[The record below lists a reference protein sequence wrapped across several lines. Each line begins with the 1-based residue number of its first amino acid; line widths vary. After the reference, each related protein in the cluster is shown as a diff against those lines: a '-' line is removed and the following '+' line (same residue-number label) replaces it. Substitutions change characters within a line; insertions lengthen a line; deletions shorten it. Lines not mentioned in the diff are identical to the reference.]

1 MMPDFNETEYFNEI
15 LENNQPMA
23 ATTIVLDARVEFP
36 ANKVWQSDKGGSDY
50 VSLKCKTLTG
60 TSPNGKDPVV
70 YANVG
75 SPEQSILA
83 AYRKGDPVQLAYDGK
98 KYSIVGSA
106 STLTTANNTTPPPA
120 QEPPKTKETSLEKA
134 EKWADIYAHIFN
146 HLSSKMPVTTPA
158 EVVGSAA
165 STVFI
170 ALTRN

>member
-1 MMPDFNETEYFNEI
+1 
-15 LENNQPMA
+15 MA
-23 ATTIVLDARVEFP
+23 ATTIILDARVEFP

-75 SPEQSILA
+75 SPEQSTLA
-83 AYRKGDPVQLAYDGK
+83 AYRKGDPVQLAFDGK

-120 QEPPKTKETSLEKA
+120 PEPAKTKEATKEKA
-134 EKWADIYAHIFN
+134 EKWADIYADIFN
-146 HLSSKMPVTTPA
+146 RLSEKLPVTTPA
-158 EVVGSAA
+158 ETIGSAA

>member
-1 MMPDFNETEYFNEI
+1 MGTTHK
-15 LENNQPMA
+15 PMA
-23 ATTIVLDARVEFP
+23 QVLNLIDARVEFP

-75 SPEQSILA
+75 SPEQSVLA
-83 AYRKGDPVQLAYDGK
+83 AYRKGDPVQLTYDGK
-98 KYSIVGSA
+98 KYSLVGSA

-120 QEPPKTKETSLEKA
+120 PEPAKTKQIDNEQAKAYALTYAAVFNLLTEK
-134 EKWADIYAHIFN
+134 
-146 HLSSKMPVTTPA
+146 LPVTTPA
-158 EVVGSAA
+158 EVVGTAA

>member
-1 MMPDFNETEYFNEI
+1 MGVI
-15 LENNQPMA
+15 HKPMA
-23 ATTIVLDARVEFP
+23 QVLNLIDARVEFP

-83 AYRKGDPVQLAYDGK
+83 SFKKGDPVQLTYDGK
-98 KYSIVGSA
+98 KYSLVGSA

-120 QEPPKTKETSLEKA
+120 PEPAKTFTKA
-134 EKWADIYAHIFN
+134 EIKERALKYAELYREIYTDLVLAMPPEQAQLGATAVFN
-146 HLSSKMPVTTPA
+146 QLSRLFS
-158 EVVGSAA
+158 
-165 STVFI
+165 
-170 ALTRN
+170 

>member
-1 MMPDFNETEYFNEI
+1 
-15 LENNQPMA
+15 MA

-50 VSLKCKTLTG
+50 VSLKCKTLSG

-75 SPEQSILA
+75 SPEQSTIA

-106 STLTTANNTTPPPA
+106 STFTTANNTTPPPA
-120 QEPPKTKETSLEKA
+120 LEKPGIDIDKA
-134 EKWADIYAHIFN
+134 QEYAKVYAAIFIKLTEK
-146 HLSSKMPVTTPA
+146 LPVTTPA
-158 EVVGSAA
+158 EVVGTAA

>member
-1 MMPDFNETEYFNEI
+1 
-15 LENNQPMA
+15 MA

-50 VSLKCKTLTG
+50 VSLKCKTLSG

-75 SPEQSILA
+75 SPEQSTLA
-83 AYRKGDPVQLAYDGK
+83 AYGKGDKVQLAYDGK

-106 STLTTANNTTPPPA
+106 STLTTANNTTPPPVPQEKPGIDIEKA
-120 QEPPKTKETSLEKA
+120 QEYAKVYAAIFIKLTEK
-134 EKWADIYAHIFN
+134 
-146 HLSSKMPVTTPA
+146 LPVTTPA
-158 EVVGSAA
+158 EVVGTAT

>member
-1 MMPDFNETEYFNEI
+1 
-15 LENNQPMA
+15 MA

-50 VSLKCKTLTG
+50 VSLKCKTLSG

-75 SPEQSILA
+75 SPEQSTLA

-106 STLTTANNTTPPPA
+106 STLTTANNTTTPPA
-120 QEPPKTKETSLEKA
+120 PEKPGIDIDKAQEYAKVYAAIFIKLTEK
-134 EKWADIYAHIFN
+134 
-146 HLSSKMPVTTPA
+146 LPVTTPA
-158 EVVGSAA
+158 EVVGTAA

>member
-1 MMPDFNETEYFNEI
+1 
-15 LENNQPMA
+15 MA
-23 ATTIVLDARVEFP
+23 QVLNLIDARVQYP
-36 ANKVWQSDKGGSDY
+36 ADKIWKSKQEGGKDY
-50 VSLKCKTLTG
+50 VSLKCEVNPG
-60 TSPNGKDPVV
+60 QPNAMVAVV

-75 SPEQSILA
+75 SPEQSTLA

-120 QEPPKTKETSLEKA
+120 PEPKTKQIDNEQAKAYALTYAAVFNLLTEK
-134 EKWADIYAHIFN
+134 
-146 HLSSKMPVTTPA
+146 LPVTTPA
-158 EVVGSAA
+158 EVVGTAA

>member
-1 MMPDFNETEYFNEI
+1 MPDFNETEYFNEI
-15 LENNQPMA
+15 LENHQPMA
-23 ATTIVLDARVEFP
+23 QVNIITGRVQWP
-36 ANKVWQSDKGGSDY
+36 ADKVWPSKQEGGKDY
-50 VSLKCKTLTG
+50 VSLKCEVNAG
-60 TSPNGKDPVV
+60 QSDASVAVV

-75 SPEQSILA
+75 SPEQSTLA

-120 QEPPKTKETSLEKA
+120 QESAKTKEATKEKA
-134 EKWADIYAHIFN
+134 EKWADIYADIFN
-146 HLSSKMPVTTPA
+146 RLSEKLPVTTPA
-158 EVVGSAA
+158 ETVGSAA

>member
-1 MMPDFNETEYFNEI
+1 
-15 LENNQPMA
+15 MA

-75 SPEQSILA
+75 SPEQSTLA

-120 QEPPKTKETSLEKA
+120 PEPAKTKEASKEKA
-134 EKWADIYAHIFN
+134 EKWAQIYADIFN
-146 HLSSKMPVTTPA
+146 KLVAELPLTTPP
-158 EVVGSAA
+158 ETIGSAA

>member
-1 MMPDFNETEYFNEI
+1 
-15 LENNQPMA
+15 MA

-50 VSLKCKTLTG
+50 VSLKCKTLSG
-60 TSPNGKDPVV
+60 TSPNGKDPVI

-75 SPEQSILA
+75 SPEQSTLA

-106 STLTTANNTTPPPA
+106 STLTTANNTTPPP
-120 QEPPKTKETSLEKA
+120 QKEPVPAKQIDNEQAKAFALTYAAVFNLLSEK
-134 EKWADIYAHIFN
+134 
-146 HLSSKMPVTTPA
+146 LPVTTPS
-158 EVVGSAA
+158 EVVGTAA

>member
-1 MMPDFNETEYFNEI
+1 MPDFNETEYFNEI
-15 LENNQPMA
+15 LENHQPMA

-50 VSLKCKTLTG
+50 VSLKCKTTTG

-75 SPEQSILA
+75 SPEQSTLA

-106 STLTTANNTTPPPA
+106 STLATANNTTPPAAKEPA
-120 QEPPKTKETSLEKA
+120 PAKQIDNDQAKAYALTYAAVFNLLSEK
-134 EKWADIYAHIFN
+134 
-146 HLSSKMPVTTPA
+146 LPVTTPA
-158 EVVGSAA
+158 EVVGTAA

>member
-1 MMPDFNETEYFNEI
+1 
-15 LENNQPMA
+15 MA
-23 ATTIVLDARVEFP
+23 QVLNLIDARVEFP

-83 AYRKGDPVQLAYDGK
+83 SFKKGDPVQLTYDGK
-98 KYSIVGSA
+98 KYSLVGSA
-106 STLTTANNTTPPPA
+106 STLTTANNTAPPPA
-120 QEPPKTKETSLEKA
+120 SEPAKTKQIDNEQAKAYALTYAAVFNLLTEK
-134 EKWADIYAHIFN
+134 
-146 HLSSKMPVTTPA
+146 LPVTTPA
-158 EVVGSAA
+158 EVVGTAA

>member
-1 MMPDFNETEYFNEI
+1 
-15 LENNQPMA
+15 MA
-23 ATTIVLDARVEFP
+23 QVLNLIDARVEFP

-83 AYRKGDPVQLAYDGK
+83 SFKKGDPVQLTYDGK
-98 KYSIVGSA
+98 KYSLVGSA
-106 STLTTANNTTPPPA
+106 STLTTANNTTPPTAPEPA
-120 QEPPKTKETSLEKA
+120 KTKEASDEKA
-134 EKWADIYAHIFN
+134 KKWAETYAVIFN
-146 HLSSKMPVTTPA
+146 HLSEKLPLTTPP
-158 EVVGSAA
+158 ETIGSAA

>member
-1 MMPDFNETEYFNEI
+1 
-15 LENNQPMA
+15 MA
-23 ATTIVLDARVEFP
+23 QVLNLIDARVEFP

-75 SPEQSILA
+75 SPEQSVLA
-83 AYRKGDPVQLAYDGK
+83 AYRKGDPVQLTYDGK
-98 KYSIVGSA
+98 KYSLVGSA

-120 QEPPKTKETSLEKA
+120 PEPAKTKQIDNEQAKAYALTYAAVFNLLTEK
-134 EKWADIYAHIFN
+134 
-146 HLSSKMPVTTPA
+146 LPVTTPA
-158 EVVGSAA
+158 EVVGTAA

>member
-1 MMPDFNETEYFNEI
+1 
-15 LENNQPMA
+15 MA
-23 ATTIVLDARVEFP
+23 VTTIILDARVEFP

-50 VSLKCKTLTG
+50 VSLKCKTISG

-75 SPEQSILA
+75 SPEQSTIA
-83 AYRKGDPVQLAYDGK
+83 DYRKGDPVQLAYDGK
-98 KYSIVGSA
+98 KYSIVGTA

-120 QEPPKTKETSLEKA
+120 LERQTKQIDNNQAKVYALTYAAVFNLLSEK
-134 EKWADIYAHIFN
+134 
-146 HLSSKMPVTTPA
+146 LPVTTPA
-158 EVVGSAA
+158 DVVGSAA